1 MALRLA
7 AARLAPLGP
16 GHKDITY
23 TLLFPALNTSHLTPP
38 PSRVVLVLVDT
49 RPTSTPVFSSDEEI
63 NSPLNLESVLV
74 TVRRFHSRYHSCL
87 AALLYLFDLQVDRLT
102 SVALR
107 LVAELKAVE
116 DALLFSAAE
125 HSFAAMAQQPRPMN
139 VESVLSVFT
148 NLEKVNSIVGG
159 SEGE

>member
-1 MALRLA
+1 M
-7 AARLAPLGP
+7 
-16 GHKDITY
+16 
-23 TLLFPALNTSHLTPP
+23 
-38 PSRVVLVLVDT
+38 DT
-49 RPTSTPVFSSDEEI
+49 RPASTPVFSSDEEI

-102 SVALR
+102 SVTLR

-125 HSFAAMAQQPRPMN
+125 HSFAAMAQQPAPMN

-159 SEGE
+159 VRGSEG

>member
-1 MALRLA
+1 M
-7 AARLAPLGP
+7 
-16 GHKDITY
+16 
-23 TLLFPALNTSHLTPP
+23 
-38 PSRVVLVLVDT
+38 
-49 RPTSTPVFSSDEEI
+49 
-63 NSPLNLESVLV
+63 

-107 LVAELKAVE
+107 LVAELKVE

-125 HSFAAMAQQPRPMN
+125 HSFAAMAQQPAPMN

>member
-1 MALRLA
+1 M
-7 AARLAPLGP
+7 
-16 GHKDITY
+16 
-23 TLLFPALNTSHLTPP
+23 
-38 PSRVVLVLVDT
+38 DT
-49 RPTSTPVFSSDEEI
+49 QHASTPVFSSDEEI

-102 SVALR
+102 SVTLR

-125 HSFAAMAQQPRPMN
+125 HSFAARAQQPAPMN

-159 SEGE
+159 VRGSEG